1 VKTLL
6 EQRPAITDLAVPGMP
21 IGSPGMEQGD
31 MKQPYD
37 VVAFDKQG
45 VKVFSSY
52 R

>member
-1 VKTLL
+1 MFSFSNNTAEGKK
-6 EQRPAITDLAVPGMP
+6 QDLTPLMF
-21 IGSPGMEQGD
+21 S
-31 MKQPYD
+31 KQPYD